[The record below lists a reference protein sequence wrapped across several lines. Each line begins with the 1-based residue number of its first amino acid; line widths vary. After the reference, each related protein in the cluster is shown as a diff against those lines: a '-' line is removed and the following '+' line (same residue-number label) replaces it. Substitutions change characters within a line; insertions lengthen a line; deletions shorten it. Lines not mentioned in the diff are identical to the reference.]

1 MWVNPRRP
9 AQSAV
14 PNRGCMVSAASELR
28 GGLVKRVCQN
38 AKAQDFVLRISRF
51 YSGASHRLRRVKMAI
66 ALHCGIN
73 L

>member
-1 MWVNPRRP
+1 MWVDPQLA
-9 AQSAV
+9 AQSAA
-14 PNRGCMVSAASELR
+14 PGREQMVSAASEMP
-28 GGLVKRVCQN
+28 GGLVKRVCRN

-51 YSGASHRLRRVKMAI
+51 HQDACLWQRLGKMAL

>member
-1 MWVNPRRP
+1 MWVDPRRP

-14 PNRGCMVSAASELR
+14 PDRGQMVSAAGNGP
-28 GGLVKRVCQN
+28 GGLVKRVCRN

-51 YSGASHRLRRVKMAI
+51 HPNASQRLRLGKMAI